1 MFENVRMSLD
11 LEPKSNIR
19 RKNACKKG
27 VSASRAEVIFARNV
41 AAFDSDS
48 TQTKIGIS
56 CNTISYL
63 SAVSVH
69 IQESTTNNDDQGSQ
83 VHFDIVDNLE
93 MGDAE
98 SVDHIQNQD
107 SPTYNNYAI
116 TVEEIELPSTSER
129 PTAATVTSASVPME
143 VPSE

>member
-1 MFENVRMSLD
+1 LKQIIGIVFFVFFNRSILKVDFKFYLFIIY
-11 LEPKSNIR
+11 L
-19 RKNACKKG
+19 
-27 VSASRAEVIFARNV
+27 VIFARNL

-48 TQTKIGIS
+48 TQTNIGIS

-69 IQESTTNNDDQGSQ
+69 IQELQESTTNNDDQGSQ

-98 SVDHIQNQD
+98 PVDHI
-107 SPTYNNYAI
+107 
-116 TVEEIELPSTSER
+116 
-129 PTAATVTSASVPME
+129 
-143 VPSE
+143 

>member
-1 MFENVRMSLD
+1 VNQLSAEFKEKRFG
-11 LEPKSNIR
+11 
-19 RKNACKKG
+19 KKG

-41 AAFDSDS
+41 AAFDNDS

-56 CNTISYL
+56 CNTIFYSYL

-69 IQESTTNNDDQGSQ
+69 IQELQESTTNNDDQGSQ

-98 SVDHIQNQD
+98 SVDHI
-107 SPTYNNYAI
+107 
-116 TVEEIELPSTSER
+116 
-129 PTAATVTSASVPME
+129 
-143 VPSE
+143 